1 MNIFGDSVDTMELEV
16 IKEKISSLY
25 NSILEKYY
33 KKQNPGATEDEILDF
48 MESNA
53 LEFES
58 TEEEIDEV
66 DELMLMLDDLMDDG
80 EDLEPVDSSGNA
92 PDYKGQELRS
102 KSKDKG
108 TAPSGVYSGDISG
121 GMMTPSDVEVKVK
134 TTKEEDPKGNINR
147 KQLDEVVVQYSELV
161 EKLKEELA
169 SLKQRRRI
177 GVKEFRLG

>member
-1 MNIFGDSVDTMELEV
+1 VNIFGDSIDTMELEV

-58 TEEEIDEV
+58 TEEEVDEL
-66 DELMLMLDDLMDDG
+66 DELMLMLDGLMDDG
-80 EDLEPVDSSGNA
+80 EDLEPVDSSGNV
-92 PDYKGQELRS
+92 PDYKGS
-102 KSKDKG
+102 TVGAKSNEKNK
-108 TAPSGVYSGDISG
+108 TPSGVYAGDISG

-134 TTKEEDPKGNINR
+134 TTKEKDPKGGINR

>member
-1 MNIFGDSVDTMELEV
+1 MNIFGDSVGTMELEV
-16 IKEKISSLY
+16 IKDKIAELY
-25 NSILEKYY
+25 GKMLETYY
-33 KKQNPGATEDEILDF
+33 KKANPGHSDMELEDFLEA
-48 MESNA
+48 NA

-58 TEEEIDEV
+58 SEEEMDEM
-66 DELMLMLDDLMDDG
+66 DELMSMLDDMMDTG
-80 EDLEPVDSSGNA
+80 EDLEPVDGSGKA

-102 KSKDKG
+102 KSQDKS
-108 TAPSGVYSGDISG
+108 TTPSGVYSGDISG

-134 TTKEEDPKGNINR
+134 TTKEEDPKGGINR

-169 SLKQRRRI
+169 SLTQRQRI

>member
-1 MNIFGDSVDTMELEV
+1 MNIFGDSVETMELEA
-16 IKEKISSLY
+16 IKQKIADLY
-25 NSILEKYY
+25 NKMLEAYY
-33 KKQNPGATEDEILDF
+33 KKANPGHSDMELSDF
-48 MESNA
+48 LESNA

-58 TEEEIDEV
+58 SEEEMDEM
-66 DELMLMLDDLMDDG
+66 DELMSMLDDMMDTG

-92 PDYKGQELRS
+92 PDYKGSAVGS
-102 KSKDKG
+102 KSNEKNK
-108 TAPSGVYSGDISG
+108 TPSGVYSGDISG

-134 TTKEEDPKGNINR
+134 TTKEEDPMGGINR